1 MKIILL
7 ILCFSWSLAYQNGT
21 ARNGTLTSDKN
32 FNETEIIEASGDA
45 VEDNNHPDGKN
56 VSNVPEGRVMVNMAP
71 PDEDWVNDLQT
82 GFLNIFSNEKKVVMS
97 LFLCMILLA
106 FLI

>member
-7 ILCFSWSLAYQNGT
+7 SLCFSWSFAYQNGT

-32 FNETEIIEASGDA
+32 VNETVIIEASGDA
-45 VEDNNHPDGKN
+45 VEYNNHPDSKN

-82 GFLNIFSNEKKVVMS
+82 GFLNIFSNEKKVVIS

-106 FLI
+106 SLI